1 MAIGFRRRL
10 LRLGKDERAATA
22 VEFALLI
29 TPLVT
34 LILASLQLSLIFFA
48 GQALQSVAISAGRQ
62 LMTGQVQDAGD
73 TQTQFHQVVCDNA
86 PILFTCGSLMVDVQS
101 ASNYSQINTTP
112 ITLNYDIHGNVTNTW
127 SYSPGSPGSVVI
139 LRVMYNWPV
148 VAGPLMVGMA
158 NQPNGDHLLVGVS
171 VFKNEPYE

>member
-1 MAIGFRRRL
+1 MAIGLRRRL
-10 LRLGKDERAATA
+10 LKLGKDERAATA

-34 LILASLQLSLIFFA
+34 LILASLQLSLIFYA
-48 GQALQSVAISAGRQ
+48 GQALQSVAITAARQ
-62 LMTGQVQDAGD
+62 LMTGQAQQASD
-73 TQTQFHQVVCDNA
+73 TQAQYHQVVCNSA
-86 PILFTCGSLMVDVQS
+86 PILFTCSGLMVDVQS

-127 SYSPGSPGSVVI
+127 SYSPGSPGDVVI

-148 VAGPLMVGMA
+148 VAGPLMVGMP

-171 VFKNEPYE
+171 VFKNEPYQ